1 MVHLSPNTNYLLLFL
16 LPIASSVIAKSPG
29 EMSIAELE
37 AAYTTDPRDVAVA
50 LELGVRYY
58 RDLREAGK
66 DGAYGSRQNRK
77 KLDLLHK
84 NAMKYL
90 KRAQFM
96 TRFAALPNA
105 YIGSL
110 TVVRGRD
117 VSYSGRGLLVKWRAP
132 KNFGEGASAIDQAV
146 KQAPDDVAVRL
157 VRVEDAEHVP
167 MMLTAPGG
175 EDGTQKRVPRRSRFT
190 LAVADLKFV
199 IEKHAEGEEVAR
211 RLDAAGL
218 HLRTGCLFRELGNYD
233 SAREYLEKA
242 IQLAGESPV
251 AEEAQ
256 AILARLPHGAVDD
269 ALKEGQR

>member
-1 MVHLSPNTNYLLLFL
+1 MLHHPSNTSCVLLFL
-16 LPIASSVIAKSPG
+16 LAVASSVVAKSPG
-29 EMSIAELE
+29 EMSIAELGE
-37 AAYTTDPRDVAVA
+37 AYTENPRDVAVA

-58 RDLREAGK
+58 RELREAGK

-77 KLDLLHK
+77 RLDLLHK

-175 EDGTQKRVPRRSRFT
+175 DGAQKRVPRRSRFT

-199 IEKHAEGEEVAR
+199 IEKHAEGEGVAR
-211 RLDAAGL
+211 RFDAAGL
-218 HLRTGCLFRELGNYD
+218 HLRAGRLFRQLGNYD
-233 SAREYLEKA
+233 SAREYLERT
-242 IQLAGESPV
+242 IQLGGESQA

-256 AILARLPHGAVDD
+256 AILAKLPHGAVDD
-269 ALKEGQR
+269 ALKEKQ